1 MNLTRKL
8 GEFVKV
14 FAVTLLVSGIVSLLG
29 NLIVHG
35 TPTINW
41 GMSFGLAILF
51 GIILAWIDNK
61 RISMHRQ

>member
-14 FAVTLLVSGIVSLLG
+14 FAVTLIVSGIVTLLG

-41 GMSFGLAILF
+41 GMSFGLATLL